1 MHGANSIGILISE
14 QHSYHFSSL
23 QKSYHSNIWK
33 VILSLHD
40 KHILPDDKEIAASD
54 NKDIKCRCP
63 TEKAKDESIGQNQK
77 RLDISGF

>member
-1 MHGANSIGILISE
+1 
-14 QHSYHFSSL
+14 
-23 QKSYHSNIWK
+23 